1 MGRVS
6 FQSPETPLNA
16 SAGDVFS
23 FLSNLDNM
31 EKLMPDQVINWR
43 SDIVSCS
50 FDIKGMAHINLLL
63 GELTK
68 NKKVTIL
75 SGPDNPIDLQILY
88 EITETAGD
96 SCTAVVTLTAELSMM
111 LQMLAS
117 TPLQNLVNIMAE
129 KLKKVFP

>member
-1 MGRVS
+1 
-6 FQSPETPLNA
+6 
-16 SAGDVFS
+16 
-23 FLSNLDNM
+23 M
-31 EKLMPDQVINWR
+31 ENLMPEQVVNWK

-50 FDIKGMAHINLLL
+50 FDIKGMAHINLVL
-63 GELTK
+63 GELTE
-68 NKKVTIL
+68 NKKVTVL

-96 SCTAVVTLTAELSMM
+96 SCTAMVTLTAELSMM